1 MPSDLIEIYSRYH
14 RSESRSDRTIDERKL
29 ILTRLDRELPY
40 GIEGTN
46 EEELRDW
53 LWRDGLSLS
62 SRETYYGAIA
72 DFYKWAATDGH
83 FEFNP
88 VASITRPKPP
98 QRLPRPVSDE
108 ELTYALQH
116 AREPYLTF
124 VKMAAY
130 AGERCIDIAHQ
141 HRELITERGVS
152 IIKSKGGKARV
163 VPTHPVIW
171 EAMRDLPAGPV
182 TGLSERQI
190 SMSTANYFSRTLR
203 MKGVTLHRF
212 RHWFGTMVQRLYK
225 DLRVTQELMGH
236 ADPRTTAGYAL
247 VAAEQ
252 TRAAID
258 LLPDFSAALSAA
270 ATAGPANG
278 FPPHRRLQAVV

>member
-1 MPSDLIEIYSRYH
+1 MPSDLIDSYSGYQ
-14 RSESRSDRTIDERKL
+14 RSESRSDRTIDDRKR
-29 ILTRLDRELPY
+29 ILRVLDRELPN
-40 GIEGTN
+40 GIEGTS
-46 EEELRDW
+46 EEELRAW
-53 LWRDGLSLS
+53 LWRDGLTLS

-72 DFYKWAATDGH
+72 GFYKWAAAEGH

-88 VASITRPKPP
+88 VEAISRPKPP

-108 ELTYALQH
+108 QLTHALAS
-116 AREPYLTF
+116 AREPYLTYI
-124 VKMAAY
+124 KLAAY

-141 HRELITERGVS
+141 RRELITERGVS
-152 IIKSKGGKARV
+152 IIQSKGGKARV

-171 EAMRDLPAGPV
+171 EAVLDLPHGPI
-182 TGLSERQI
+182 TDLDERQI
-190 SMSTANYFSRTLR
+190 SMSTANYFSRTLK

-212 RHWFGTMVQRLYK
+212 RHWFGTMIQRLYK

-236 ADPRTTAGYAL
+236 SDPRTTAGYAL

-258 LLPDFSAALSAA
+258 LLPDFSAAPAA
-270 ATAGPANG
+270 AEQAAPA
-278 FPPHRRLQAVV
+278 PPPPQ

>member
-1 MPSDLIEIYSRYH
+1 MPSDLIDSYSSYQ
-14 RSESRSDRTIDERKL
+14 RSESRSDRTIDDRKR
-29 ILTRLDRELPY
+29 ILSTLDQELPY
-40 GIEGTN
+40 GIEGTS

-72 DFYKWAATDGH
+72 DFYKWAAAEGH

-88 VASITRPKPP
+88 VERITRPKPP
-98 QRLPRPVSDE
+98 QRLPRPVTDE
-108 ELTYALQH
+108 QLTYALAC

-124 VKMAAY
+124 IKLAAY

-141 HRELITERGVS
+141 RRELISEQAVS
-152 IIKSKGGKARV
+152 IVQSKGGKARV

-171 EAMRDLPAGPV
+171 EAVRDLPQGPV
-182 TGLSERQI
+182 TGLDERQI
-190 SMSTANYFSRTLR
+190 SISTANYFSRTLK
-203 MKGVTLHRF
+203 MPGVTLHRF

-258 LLPDFSAALSAA
+258 LLPDFSAALAA
-270 ATAGPANG
+270 AGLAAAAP
-278 FPPHRRLQAVV
+278 RSLR